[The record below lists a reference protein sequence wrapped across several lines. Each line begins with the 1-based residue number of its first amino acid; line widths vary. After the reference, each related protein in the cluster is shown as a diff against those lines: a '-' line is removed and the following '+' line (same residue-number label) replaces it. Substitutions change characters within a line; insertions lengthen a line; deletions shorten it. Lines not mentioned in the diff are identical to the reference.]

1 MVLKE
6 LILTLAT
13 LGRCHNCDRIDFY
26 LFLIWEGVKV
36 VKELIFNSFYIGKGV
51 LVSNRTDF

>member
-1 MVLKE
+1 MVFKE
-6 LILTLAT
+6 LILTLAS

-36 VKELIFNSFYIGKGV
+36 VKELIFNSF
-51 LVSNRTDF
+51 

>member
-13 LGRCHNCDRIDFY
+13 LGRCHSCERTDFY
-26 LFLIWEGVKV
+26 QFLVWDGVKV
-36 VKELIFNSFYIGKGV
+36 GLKSV
-51 LVSNRTDF
+51 LSQL